1 MRTRLAALLV
11 LLATAAPAAA
21 DILDRVGH
29 HYVDNNGVTIHY
41 ATLGRRGP
49 LVVMLHGFPD
59 FWYSWRD
66 QMQALAPRYRVAAL
80 DQRGYNLSDKPKGV
94 EQYELVDLVSDVAA
108 VIRDQGEERAVI
120 VGHDWG
126 GAVAWT
132 FAMLHPE
139 MTRGLVILNLPH
151 PRGLLRELRTNPEQR
166 AASEYAR
173 TFQGA
178 VGGNGLTPELLSFWV
193 TDPTARARY
202 VEALQRSDIE
212 AMLNYY
218 KANYP
223 REPYDDLPLPLVQAP
238 VLMIHGLEDPF
249 LLPGAIDGTW
259 QWVAGSYTLFTVPGA
274 GHFVQQDA
282 SREVSRRLLHWL
294 ASENL
299 RR

>member
-1 MRTRLAALLV
+1 MHVGPLIALALL
-11 LLATAAPAAA
+11 APAVVAA
-21 DILDRVGH
+21 DVFDRVEH
-29 HYVDNNGVTIHY
+29 RFADNDGVAIHY

-80 DQRGYNLSDKPKGV
+80 DQRGYNLSDKPAGV
-94 EQYELVDLVSDVAA
+94 EHYGLGDLVGDVAA
-108 VIRDQGEERAVI
+108 VIRDMGEERAVV

-132 FAMLHPE
+132 FAMARPE
-139 MTRGLVILNLPH
+139 MTAGLVILNLPH
-151 PRGLLRELRTNPEQR
+151 PRGLLRELRENPAQR

-173 TFQGA
+173 VFQQASGGA
-178 VGGNGLTPELLSFWV
+178 GLTADGLALWV
-193 TDPTARARY
+193 TDPAARARY
-202 VEALQRSDIE
+202 VEAFRRSDIE

-223 REPYDDLPLPLVQAP
+223 REPYADLPLPAVQAP
-238 VLMIHGLEDPF
+238 VLMIHGLADPF
-249 LLPGAIDGTW
+249 LLPGALDGTW
-259 QWVAGSYTLFTVPGA
+259 QWVAGHFTLFTVPGA

-282 SREVSRRLLHWL
+282 SRQVSRRLLHWL
-294 ASENL
+294 ATESL
-299 RR
+299 QR

>member
-1 MRTRLAALLV
+1 MLARVVLVLALLAA
-11 LLATAAPAAA
+11 TPAAA
-21 DILDRVGH
+21 DVFDRVEH
-29 HYVDNNGVTIHY
+29 HYVDNAGVTIHY

-94 EQYELVDLVSDVAA
+94 DQYNLGALTTDVAA

-132 FAMLHPE
+132 FAMLRPE
-139 MTRGLVILNLPH
+139 MTAGLVILNLPH
-151 PRGLLRELRTNPEQR
+151 PRGLLRELRENPAQR
-166 AASEYAR
+166 AASDYAR
-173 TFQGA
+173 VFQQE
-178 VGGNGLTPELLSFWV
+178 GGSTGLTPEILSFWV
-193 TDPTARARY
+193 TDPVGRARY
-202 VEALQRSDIE
+202 VEAFRRSDIE

-218 KANYP
+218 KASYP
-223 REPYDDLPLPLVQAP
+223 REPYADAPLPLVQAP

-249 LLPGAIDGTW
+249 LLPGALDGTW
-259 QWVAGSYTLFTVPGA
+259 QWVAGHFTLFTVPGA

-294 ASENL
+294 ATENL
-299 RR
+299 QR